1 MEQPSVSI
9 IVPLIND
16 EKRVFDI
23 IKNILNQTLPL
34 FEVLCIDGDSTD
46 KTIEIA
52 KEFAKKDD
60 RVKIFLSYK
69 KTIGGLLNHGLSIA
83 KGRYITIINKE
94 ETLKSDSLDY
104 LYNLTQ
110 KNYIDIVQGS
120 IVNNKLD
127 NESNSLPVEKAFKL
141 IDYPEFLDISSIYG
155 SIYKRSFLIH
165 KKVRF
170 LEDDTVDYEK
180 QFFIEAALKSDT
192 IKYSEKICYLK
203 NENSIDNSIKLNI
216 STEGMLNLLEI
227 RNNNSN
233 NPNIKEK
240 LVDVLFDNINLINE
254 NKKKSGKILSYESC
268 QALQKSLEYVD
279 NDYVSDKLSDDAK
292 YLYYKYRSP
301 LFLSLSK
308 KEEEDE
314 YSMSK

>member
-16 EKRVFDI
+16 EKRVSRI
-23 IKNILNQTLPL
+23 IRNLLNQKLPL
-34 FEVLCIDGDSTD
+34 FEILCIDGDSTD

-52 KEFAKKDD
+52 KEFAKKDN

-69 KTIGGLLNHGLSIA
+69 KTVGGLLNHGLSIA
-83 KGRYITIINKE
+83 KGRYITIINKNK
-94 ETLKSDSLDY
+94 TLKRDSLDY

-110 KNYIDIVQGS
+110 INYIDIVQGS
-120 IVNNKLD
+120 IINNNSS

-141 IDYPEFLDISSIYG
+141 MDYPEFLDIPSIYG

-165 KKVRF
+165 KKIRF

-192 IKYSEKICYLK
+192 IKYTKKRCHLK

-240 LVDVLFDNINLINE
+240 LLDILFNNMNIINE
-254 NKKKSGKILSYESC
+254 KEKENGNILSYESC
-268 QALQKSLEYVD
+268 QVLQESLKYVNDEYV
-279 NDYVSDKLSDDAK
+279 SKLSDDDK

-301 LFLSLSK
+301 LTLSISK
-308 KEEEDE
+308 NYEKE
-314 YSMSK
+314 MKVL